1 MPLRDNEEHM
11 PHRHRTPPQTLAFT
25 IALSF
30 LLAAAPEPKPFIRDV
45 RVGYLLQYNFL
56 SPRPYCWPGENALLS
71 GWEVDKSGG
80 TWACQP
86 NCHYPDGF
94 AFHSDW
100 FKLVDTSTTAAV
112 TIKHQIARQTKG
124 KLTLE
129 FRFKLPTRMDGAAWQ
144 LRDLKDAAISITTA
158 GEDICYDSRNGTVD
172 KDVSRLFGEI
182 GHNLDA
188 IIAAWFIGL
197 KRQRGTCIALT
208 YKKYPGSTLKWSA
221 RIRICALDNS
231 RRPASNVAPS
241 PRLPNSRPR
250 SDADRPACSTM

>member
-158 GEDICYDSRNGTVD
+158 GEDICYDSRNGTPLPLQPYEPGRDYGVKVVAD
-172 KDVSRLFGEI
+172 LTEKTADIFIDGVLKAPG
-182 GHNLDA
+182 
-188 IIAAWFIGL
+188 AAFL
-197 KRQRGTCIALT
+197 YDL
-208 YKKYPGSTLKWSA
+208 
-221 RIRICALDNS
+221 
-231 RRPASNVAPS
+231 PS
-241 PRLPNSRPR
+241 I
-250 SDADRPACSTM
+250 D